1 MTAPIPNCPQGET
14 PLRER
19 AWTDEQCMEFLSVA
33 MRHVEIKGELRMEEM
48 FDGAAAANRFAANG
62 ATP

>member
-1 MTAPIPNCPQGET
+1 MTAHNSPT
-14 PLRER
+14 PDTRD

-33 MRHVEIKGELRMEEM
+33 MRHVEIKGELRMEEIRQ
-48 FDGAAAANRFAANG
+48 GVAAANRFAANG